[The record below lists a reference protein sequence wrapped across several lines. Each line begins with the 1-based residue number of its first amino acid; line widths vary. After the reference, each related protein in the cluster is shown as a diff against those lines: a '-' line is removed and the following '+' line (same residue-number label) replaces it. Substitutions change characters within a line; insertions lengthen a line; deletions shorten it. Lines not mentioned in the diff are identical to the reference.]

1 MENKD
6 VFELIIDNA
15 IEIFLAFDN
24 DNCICKINEMA
35 KKELQLDDNAIG
47 TSIVFIFQNGDISE
61 LIFDGL
67 AREMGTTVRWETGMS
82 MRRNCRMVLLRLRR
96 K

>member
-47 TSIVFIFQNGDISE
+47 TSIVFISKTEIYQSSF
-61 LIFDGL
+61 L
-67 AREMGTTVRWETGMS
+67 TVWQE
-82 MRRNCRMVLLRLRR
+82 

>member
-1 MENKD
+1 MDNKD

-47 TSIVFIFQNGDISE
+47 TPIVFIFQNRFLTAVI
-61 LIFDGL
+61 
-67 AREMGTTVRWETGMS
+67 
-82 MRRNCRMVLLRLRR
+82 
-96 K
+96 

>member
-15 IEIFLAFDN
+15 IEIVLAFDN

-47 TSIVFIFQNGDISE
+47 TSIVFISKTEIYQSSF
-61 LIFDGL
+61 L
-67 AREMGTTVRWETGMS
+67 
-82 MRRNCRMVLLRLRR
+82 MVWQE

>member
-15 IEIFLAFDN
+15 IEIVLAFDN

-47 TSIVFIFQNGDISE
+47 TSIVFIF
-61 LIFDGL
+61 
-67 AREMGTTVRWETGMS
+67 
-82 MRRNCRMVLLRLRR
+82 
-96 K
+96 